1 MRELFVGLLLWMV
14 IPAGLV
20 AAQEDAPKSDAEYVV
35 EQLASSELFEVSM
48 EAMGDLLA
56 QSIDLE
62 LRKSDKLLSPDSLAW
77 ISDQMGVQMG
87 AIMVDVVKDDYIS
100 AYSTL
105 YSPEVLAELRA
116 FLETPAGQEFAINQP
131 KLVREAAA
139 IGIKHGESIA
149 TEAAEIVIGR
159 IQNGEFPA
167 DMATTTQRELSELFT
182 E

>member
-77 ISDQMGVQMG
+77 ISDQMGCLLYTSPSPRDQRGSRMPS
-87 AIMVDVVKDDYIS
+87 S
-100 AYSTL
+100 A
-105 YSPEVLAELRA
+105 
-116 FLETPAGQEFAINQP
+116 
-131 KLVREAAA
+131 
-139 IGIKHGESIA
+139 
-149 TEAAEIVIGR
+149 
-159 IQNGEFPA
+159 
-167 DMATTTQRELSELFT
+167 
-182 E
+182 